1 MLTIMKSCILFAL
14 LAALASCVHAA
25 AVPTNLP
32 TDVPTNP
39 PTVAGEVQ
47 PGDSRLAMG
56 EHMRSGEPNDVVIM
70 HVVYRLGASHK
81 VNAVIMTEL
90 GAAQGG
96 APAFVGGLG
105 SNEISVVLV
114 SARGRG
120 LHYRVELWGD
130 DTSGAGSNPPTVTVL
145 EL

>member
-1 MLTIMKSCILFAL
+1 MLTIMKSCILIAL

-25 AVPTNLP
+25 AVP

-56 EHMRSGEPNDVVIM
+56 EHMRSGEPDEVVIM
-70 HVVYRLGASHK
+70 HVVYRLSASHK

-105 SNEISVVLV
+105 TNEISVILV

-130 DTSGAGSNPPTVTVL
+130 DASGAGSNPPTVTVL